1 MQNRKDC
8 LSLWQIKVMIM
19 ETTVFNPVNSFMEDR
34 SMLLEVVNLV
44 LATQIK
50 NSHTL
55 GMIKVKL
62 EPPKV
67 RQFAELS
74 I

>member
-1 MQNRKDC
+1 
-8 LSLWQIKVMIM
+8 MIM
-19 ETTVFNPVNSFMEDR
+19 ETTVFNPTNSFMEDR
-34 SMLLEVVNLV
+34 SMLLEVMNLV

-55 GMIKVKL
+55 GMIKVRL

-67 RQFAELS
+67 RQIAELS

>member
-1 MQNRKDC
+1 
-8 LSLWQIKVMIM
+8 M

-44 LATQIK
+44 LATQTK

-55 GMIKVKL
+55 GMIKVRL
-62 EPPKV
+62 APP
-67 RQFAELS
+67 ES
-74 I
+74 

>member
-1 MQNRKDC
+1 
-8 LSLWQIKVMIM
+8 M
-19 ETTVFNPVNSFMEDR
+19 ETTIFNPTNSFMEDR
-34 SMLLEVVNLV
+34 SMLLEVMNLV
-44 LATQIK
+44 LATQTK

-55 GMIKVKL
+55 GMIKVRL
-62 EPPKV
+62 EPPKA